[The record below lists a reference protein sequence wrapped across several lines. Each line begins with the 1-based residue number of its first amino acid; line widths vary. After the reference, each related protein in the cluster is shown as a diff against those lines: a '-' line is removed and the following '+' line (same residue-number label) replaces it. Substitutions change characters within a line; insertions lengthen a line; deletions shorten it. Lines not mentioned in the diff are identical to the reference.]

1 MNRTRLPVRG
11 ASLFLALLPNVTP
24 AATASDSM
32 GIARPISAVIEDY
45 VQHGSESSLTLENQR
60 LQAQQSEMALRAAQA
75 RLRPEVSINSRY
87 TVNSGGREIT
97 VPIDELLNPAYQTLN
112 QLLVSMGQPARFSM
126 LTPSGLPLL
135 RAREQDT
142 HLSLRQPLYAPGL
155 LDGIEANRAA
165 AEAAQL
171 GSVAALR
178 TQRRDITH
186 AYLITQKARAASLIV
201 AGSVNILQEN
211 LRINESLYAN
221 GKITQD
227 AVLRARAELLSATQ
241 QRIEADQGRDQAQRA
256 LNLLL
261 NRPLESVVED
271 AAPGDDATL
280 MALLNDEID
289 SANTVVERARRT
301 RPELQQLRRA
311 TESAE
316 AQLRA
321 AQSRRGPTVALGV
334 DTGVQGE
341 NFGTGPRYNYLSGS
355 LLLEWTIFDGGA
367 RSASIASA
375 RLAARQTDNLRQLA
389 EQKIEMEARAALDA
403 ALAAR
408 ESLAAAQAR
417 AAAASAAFRI
427 ASRKR
432 DEGAATQIEFLD
444 VRNALTTAELNLA
457 WTRLDLIER
466 RADLQFA
473 AGSGTELL
481 GAAP

>member
-1 MNRTRLPVRG
+1 MSKLLLPVRG
-11 ASLFLALLPNVTP
+11 AALLLALLANIPD
-24 AATASDSM
+24 AAAANDSM
-32 GIARPISAVIEDY
+32 GATRPMSAVIEDY
-45 VQHGSESSLTLENQR
+45 VRLGSESSLTLENQR
-60 LQAQQSEMALRAAQA
+60 LQAEQSEMALRTAQA

-126 LTPSGLPLL
+126 LTPTGLPLL
-135 RAREQDT
+135 RTREQDT

-155 LDGIEANRAA
+155 LEGIEASRAG

-178 TQRRDITH
+178 AHRRDITR
-186 AYLITQKARAASLIV
+186 AYLLTQKARAAARIV
-201 AGSVNILQEN
+201 SGSVDILQEN

-221 GKITQD
+221 GKVTHD

-256 LNLLL
+256 LNQLL
-261 NRPLESVVED
+261 NRPLESPVED
-271 AAPGDDATL
+271 ADPGDDATL
-280 MALLNDEID
+280 LALLTSEID
-289 SANTVVERARRT
+289 SATVVVERARRA
-301 RPELQQLRRA
+301 RPELQQMQRA
-311 TESAE
+311 TESAQ

-321 AQSRRGPTVALGV
+321 AQSRRGPTLALGI

-341 NFGTGPRYNYLSGS
+341 TFGTGPRYNYLSGS
-355 LLLEWTIFDGGA
+355 LLLEWTVFDGGA

-375 RLAARQTDNLRQLA
+375 RLAARQTDNLRQLM
-389 EQKIEMEARAALDA
+389 EQKIEMEAHTALDA
-403 ALAAR
+403 ALTAR
-408 ESLAAAQAR
+408 ELLAAASAR
-417 AAAASAAFRI
+417 AAAADAAFRI

-444 VRNALTTAELNLA
+444 ARNALTSAELNLA

-466 RADLQFA
+466 RAELQFA
-473 AGSGTELL
+473 TGSGTDPL
-481 GAAP
+481 GATP

>member
-1 MNRTRLPVRG
+1 MSKLLLPVRG
-11 ASLFLALLPNVTP
+11 AALLLALLANIPD
-24 AATASDSM
+24 AAAANDAM
-32 GIARPISAVIEDY
+32 GATRPMSAVIEDY
-45 VQHGSESSLTLENQR
+45 VRLGSESSLTLENQR
-60 LQAQQSEMALRAAQA
+60 LQAEQSEMALRTAQA

-126 LTPSGLPLL
+126 LTPTGLPLL
-135 RAREQDT
+135 RTREQDT

-155 LDGIEANRAA
+155 LEGIEASRAG

-178 TQRRDITH
+178 AHRRDITR
-186 AYLITQKARAASLIV
+186 AYLLTQKARAAARIV
-201 AGSVNILQEN
+201 SGSVDILQEN

-221 GKITQD
+221 GKVTHD

-256 LNLLL
+256 LNQLL
-261 NRPLESVVED
+261 NRPLESPVED
-271 AAPGDDATL
+271 ADPSDDATL
-280 MALLNDEID
+280 LALLTSEID
-289 SANTVVERARRT
+289 SANAVVERARRA
-301 RPELQQLRRA
+301 RPELQQMQRA
-311 TESAE
+311 TESAQ

-321 AQSRRGPTVALGV
+321 AQSRRGPTLALGI
-334 DTGVQGE
+334 DTGAQGE
-341 NFGTGPRYNYLSGS
+341 TFGTGPRYNYLSGS
-355 LLLEWTIFDGGA
+355 LLLEWTVFDGGA

-375 RLAARQTDNLRQLA
+375 RLAARQTDNLRQLM
-389 EQKIEMEARAALDA
+389 EQKIEMEAHAALDA
-403 ALAAR
+403 ALTAR
-408 ESLAAAQAR
+408 ELLAAASAR
-417 AAAASAAFRI
+417 AATADAAFRI

-444 VRNALTTAELNLA
+444 ARNALTSAELNLA

-466 RADLQFA
+466 RAELQFA
-473 AGSGTELL
+473 TGSGTDPL
-481 GAAP
+481 GVTP

>member
-11 ASLFLALLPNVTP
+11 ASLFLALLPTVTP
-24 AATASDSM
+24 AAAANDSM
-32 GIARPISAVIEDY
+32 SVARPISAVIEDY
-45 VQHGSESSLTLENQR
+45 VRLGSESSLTLENQR
-60 LQAQQSEMALRAAQA
+60 LQAEQSEMALRAAQA

-126 LTPSGLPLL
+126 LTPSGFPLL

-171 GSVAALR
+171 SSVAALR

-241 QRIEADQGRDQAQRA
+241 QRIEADQGRDQ
-256 LNLLL
+256 
-261 NRPLESVVED
+261 
-271 AAPGDDATL
+271 
-280 MALLNDEID
+280 
-289 SANTVVERARRT
+289 
-301 RPELQQLRRA
+301 
-311 TESAE
+311 

-432 DEGAATQIEFLD
+432 DEGATTQIEFLD
-444 VRNALTTAELNLA
+444 ARNALTNSDLNLA
-457 WTRLDLIER
+457 WTRLDLVER